1 MTDKNIDFNS
11 LTKKLSDPSD
21 EVREEA
27 AASLVG
33 VTDKRLVPLLLKT
46 LENDENPGVKYF
58 MKKSLALIQKEHG
71 DLKKILSELS
81 AAKNS
86 AAAAGEGGAGR
97 ESENQAA
104 PDVSN
109 APQVKP
115 EDMQQDT
122 REAVDT
128 ILRRIREKDASLVNE
143 AFEQLAEEEDPFI
156 KATYISAVGRLGD
169 QSNTEAILVF
179 LSDYDFRVIA
189 NTVEALERLG
199 NPKCVEELIKLISH
213 PDNRVRANV
222 IKALWKFTDSN
233 MSINRHVVEKLRQ
246 MSESD
251 NIEMCESALYVLSE
265 IADEESIDILDK
277 AAFSDNIELSAK
289 ASVML
294 EKAKNTYAERNSKKT
309 EEKYIN
315 GVIEK
320 LSRGESDSSK
330 GIDEATRARID
341 LIQSYIDAGDKKMLP
356 QVLKAL
362 AVEKN
367 TFIRATLISA
377 VGRLGGRGDLDALL
391 PFVKDPDARV
401 VANVVQALETIG
413 NPKCVEHIVK
423 LVAHPDNR
431 VRANT
436 VKAIWKYAH
445 TNVTA
450 NRIVL
455 ERLKEMMFST
465 KNQMRESA
473 IFVLSEI
480 GDEEAIDLLSIAAN
494 DKNPEIKAK
503 AEAALNN
510 ALKLKAER
518 DFESSGQPVSEEEI
532 SRIPSLSAG
541 GPEAGAAVDEEAEE
555 ASGAVDEEIQAK
567 PVKENFIKNKPVEAG
582 AIIKEGEDRRAEKIT
597 EKTKPSAAAPAVE
610 TPSETLFDK
619 ETSKQPERTAEISS
633 ALSEGD
639 SGGAAEP
646 AKIIDEA
653 TRKEI
658 DRIQKLIDE
667 NDSSSLDQLIK
678 RLAAEKNTFIKAT
691 LISAVGRL
699 GGRENMEEV
708 IGFLKD
714 EDMRVV
720 ANTAEA
726 LENLG
731 NAKCIEELIKY
742 INHGDNR
749 VRANVVKA
757 VWKYA
762 QSNMSASRVI
772 LARLKTMMFSTK
784 AQMRESA
791 LYVLGEIASDDA
803 LELISIAVSDKVE
816 SVQQKAKEALERAEA
831 KRREKPA
838 AELKLQAAKQQS
850 TPAADAKIRQAS
862 SPAKTSQSKQ
872 QTAAS
877 SQPGAAS
884 SKQNIKQD
892 QPVLARTGA
901 PVRRIS
907 LFRLLFIMMF
917 LFTLSIVSG
926 FSIYWFVVEGKD
938 YQQLVTLVKSI
949 TQPAETAGDSAS
961 TPAGPAAAS
970 GTAEEGPAAPPQPA
984 PAPSFTIND
993 QVDQAKQY
1001 LNEGHFSESIN
1012 SLSRLIVKNPQ
1023 NADLKKVLL
1032 DSYFKRGQSLF
1043 NLEIFEAAKSD
1054 FDKITDL
1061 DKGGGYSQKAQS
1073 YIDKISKYIK
1083 K

>member
-1 MTDKNIDFNS
+1 MTDKNIDINS
-11 LTKKLSDPSD
+11 LIKKLNDPSD

-33 VTDKRLVPLLLKT
+33 ATDKRLVPLLLKT

-81 AAKNS
+81 AAKDS
-86 AAAAGEGGAGR
+86 LAG
-97 ESENQAA
+97 SEDVSA
-104 PDVSN
+104 PDSGDSA

-115 EDMQQDT
+115 EDMHADT
-122 REAVDT
+122 REAVDN
-128 ILRRIREKDASLVNE
+128 ILRRIREKDASLINE
-143 AFEQLAEEEDPFI
+143 AFEQLAGEEDPFI
-156 KATYISAVGRLGD
+156 KATYISAIGRLGD
-169 QSNTEAILVF
+169 KSNMEDIIVF

-246 MSESD
+246 MTESD
-251 NIEMCESALYVLSE
+251 NLEMCESALYVLSE

-294 EKAKNTYAERNSKKT
+294 EKAKNTYAERNSKKN
-309 EEKYIN
+309 EDKYIT

-320 LSRGESDSSK
+320 LSRGEADSTK
-330 GIDEATRARID
+330 GIDEATRAKID
-341 LIQSYIDAGDKKMLP
+341 RIQSYIDANDKSMLS
-356 QVLKAL
+356 QILKTL

-377 VGRLGGRGDLDALL
+377 VGKLGGRGELDALL

-401 VANVVQALETIG
+401 VANVVQALESIG
-413 NPKCVEHIVK
+413 NPKCVEQIVK

-494 DKNPEIKAK
+494 DKNPEIKIK

-518 DFESSGQPVSEEEI
+518 EFASSQQPVSEEEI
-532 SRIPSLSAG
+532 SKIPSLASG
-541 GPEAGAAVDEEAEE
+541 GPETVITADGEIEETPPADDRITAEE
-555 ASGAVDEEIQAK
+555 LVPDIKAAEVKAGKKAEEDQPDEEISKKVK
-567 PVKENFIKNKPVEAG
+567 PFSAAVSVEA
-582 AIIKEGEDRRAEKIT
+582 
-597 EKTKPSAAAPAVE
+597 
-610 TPSETLFDK
+610 PSETLSDK
-619 ETSKQPERTAEISS
+619 DSSKSEQPAEISE
-633 ALSEGD
+633 ALSSGD
-639 SGGAAEP
+639 SGVAAEP
-646 AKIIDEA
+646 VKMIDEA

-658 DRIQKLIDE
+658 ERIQKLIDA

-678 RLAAEKNTFIKAT
+678 RLATEKNTFIKAT

-699 GGRENMEEV
+699 GGRENMEAV
-708 IGFLKD
+708 LGFLKD

-731 NAKCIEELIKY
+731 NAKCIEELIKH
-742 INHGDNR
+742 INHVDNR

-762 QSNMSASRVI
+762 QSNMSAGRLI

-791 LYVLGEIASDDA
+791 LYVLGEIASDEA
-803 LELISIAVSDKVE
+803 MELISIAVSDKVE
-816 SVQQKAKEALERAEA
+816 SVQQKAREALERAET
-831 KRREKPA
+831 KRKEKPEA
-838 AELKLQAAKQQS
+838 ALKLQAAKQQPQAAKQPS
-850 TPAADAKIRQAS
+850 QAGVPAVKTQQAS
-862 SPAKTSQSKQ
+862 LSSKTTQPKH
-872 QTAAS
+872 QTAGSAS
-877 SQPGAAS
+877 AGAAS
-884 SKQNIKQD
+884 SKQNIKQE
-892 QPVLARTGA
+892 QPVLLPSGA

-907 LFRLLFIMMF
+907 LFRLLFIMLF
-917 LFTLSIVSG
+917 LFALSIAGG

-949 TQPAETAGDSAS
+949 TQPAETAGDSSQTQAD
-961 TPAGPAAAS
+961 PVA
-970 GTAEEGPAAPPQPA
+970 PAAPEGNPAALPPSA

-993 QVDQAKQY
+993 QLDQARQY

-1012 SLSRLIVKNPQ
+1012 SLSKLVVKNPQ

-1043 NLEIFEAAKSD
+1043 NLEIYEAAKLD
-1054 FDKITDL
+1054 FDKIIAL
-1061 DKGGGYSQKAQS
+1061 DNGGGYSQKAHS

>member
-1 MTDKNIDFNS
+1 MTDKNIDINS
-11 LTKKLSDPSD
+11 LIKKLSDAND

-27 AASLVG
+27 AACLVG
-33 VTDKRLVPLLLKT
+33 VTDKRLVPILLKT

-58 MKKSLALIQKEHG
+58 MKKSLSLIQKEHG

-81 AAKNS
+81 AAKDS
-86 AAAAGEGGAGR
+86 SAEHESAQAPSAGEAAAA
-97 ESENQAA
+97 
-104 PDVSN
+104 
-109 APQVKP
+109 QVKP
-115 EDMQQDT
+115 EDMPADT

-128 ILRRIREKDASLVNE
+128 ILRRIREKDVSLVNE
-143 AFEQLAEEEDPFI
+143 AFEQLAAEEDPFI
-156 KATYISAVGRLGD
+156 KATYISAIGRLGD
-169 QSNTEAILVF
+169 KSNMEDILVF

-246 MSESD
+246 MTESA
-251 NIEMCESALYVLSE
+251 NIEMCESALFVLSE

-294 EKAKNTYAERNSKKT
+294 EKAKNTYTERNSKKT

-320 LSRGESDSSK
+320 LSRGEADANK
-330 GIDEATRARID
+330 GIDEETRAKID
-341 LIQSYIDAGDKKMLP
+341 RIQSYIDSGDKSALA
-356 QVLKAL
+356 QILKAL

-367 TFIRATLISA
+367 TFIKATLISA
-377 VGRLGGRGDLDALL
+377 VGKLGGRGELEALL

-518 DFESSGQPVSEEEI
+518 EYASSQQPVSEEEI
-532 SRIPSLSAG
+532 SKIPSLVSG
-541 GPEAGAAVDEEAEE
+541 GRVAEAVVDENIEEAPDAEVKVRADEIAPDIKKAEVNAVKKSSPAEE
-555 ASGAVDEEIQAK
+555 KAAKEKKEEEEKEKVRPAEVPSGKDSSK
-567 PVKENFIKNKPVEAG
+567 F
-582 AIIKEGEDRRAEKIT
+582 
-597 EKTKPSAAAPAVE
+597 E
-610 TPSETLFDK
+610 TP
-619 ETSKQPERTAEISS
+619 PEISS
-633 ALSEGD
+633 ELSSGD
-639 SGGAAEP
+639 GGTAAEP
-646 AKIIDEA
+646 AKMIDEA
-653 TRKEI
+653 ARREI

-678 RLAAEKNTFIKAT
+678 RLAVEKNTFIKAT

-699 GGRENMEEV
+699 GGRENMEAV

-762 QSNMSASRVI
+762 QSNMSAGKVI

-791 LYVLGEIASDDA
+791 LYVLGEIASDEA
-803 LELISIAVSDKVE
+803 MELISIAVSDKVE

-831 KRREKPA
+831 KRKEKPEA
-838 AELKLQAAKQQS
+838 ALKLQAAKQPSQAAAAAVKTQTAQS
-850 TPAADAKIRQAS
+850 AS
-862 SPAKTSQSKQ
+862 KTNQPKQ
-872 QTAAS
+872 QTASSAS
-877 SQPGAAS
+877 AGAAS
-884 SKQNIKQD
+884 SRQNIKHE
-892 QPVLARTGA
+892 QPVLVPAGA

-907 LFRLLFIMMF
+907 LFKLLFIMAF
-917 LFTLSIVSG
+917 LFTISIAGG

-949 TQPAETAGDSAS
+949 AQPSETAGDNPEPPAGSAS
-961 TPAGPAAAS
+961 VTAAS
-970 GTAEEGPAAPPQPA
+970 EEGPAAPAQPA
-984 PAPSFTIND
+984 PTPSFTIND
-993 QVDQAKQY
+993 QIDQAKQY

-1012 SLSRLIVKNPQ
+1012 SLSKLVVKNPQ

-1043 NLEIFEAAKSD
+1043 NLEIYEAAKLD

>member
-1 MTDKNIDFNS
+1 MTDKNVDIN
-11 LTKKLSDPSD
+11 LLITKLSDPGD

-33 VTDKRLVPLLLKT
+33 ITDKRLVPLLLKT

-71 DLKKILSELS
+71 DLKKILLELS
-81 AAKNS
+81 AVKDSS
-86 AAAAGEGGAGR
+86 AVSEGG
-97 ESENQAA
+97 SA
-104 PDVSN
+104 PATSGSA

-115 EDMQQDT
+115 EDMHADT
-122 REAVDT
+122 REAVDN
-128 ILRRIREKDASLVNE
+128 ILRRIREKDVSLVNE
-143 AFEQLAEEEDPFI
+143 AFEQLAAEEDTFI
-156 KATYISAVGRLGD
+156 KATYISAIGRLGD
-169 QSNTEAILVF
+169 KSNMEDILVF

-189 NTVEALERLG
+189 NTVEALDRLG

-246 MSESD
+246 MTESD
-251 NIEMCESALYVLSE
+251 NLEMCESALYVLSE

-294 EKAKNTYAERNSKKT
+294 EKAKNIFTERNSKKT

-320 LSRGESDSSK
+320 LSRGEADSTK
-330 GIDEATRARID
+330 GIDEATRAKID
-341 LIQSYIDAGDKKMLP
+341 RVQSYIDSNDKSMLP
-356 QVLKAL
+356 QILKTL

-367 TFIRATLISA
+367 TFIRATLVSA
-377 VGRLGGRGDLDALL
+377 VGKLGGRGELDALL

-401 VANVVQALETIG
+401 VANVVQALENIG
-413 NPKCVEHIVK
+413 NPKCVEYIVK
-423 LVAHPDNR
+423 LVAHTDNR

-450 NRIVL
+450 NRIVI

-494 DKNPEIKAK
+494 DKNPEIKVK

-510 ALKLKAER
+510 ALKIKAER
-518 DFESSGQPVSEEEI
+518 EFVSSPPPVSEEEI
-532 SRIPSLSAG
+532 SKIPSLILN
-541 GPEAGAAVDEEAEE
+541 GPETGTVGDVEIEETSSADERISVKEFVPDNKAAEE
-555 ASGAVDEEIQAK
+555 KV
-567 PVKENFIKNKPVEAG
+567 VNKSAEAG
-582 AIIKEGEDRRAEKIT
+582 LAESRTAIKAEEDQQAEVIT
-597 EKTKPSAAAPAVE
+597 ENTKPSASVVSAQKP
-610 TPSETLFDK
+610 F
-619 ETSKQPERTAEISS
+619 EISS
-633 ALSEGD
+633 ALSSGD
-639 SGGAAEP
+639 SGGDAES
-646 AKIIDEA
+646 AKIIDEDI
-653 TRKEI
+653 RKEI

-667 NDSSSLDQLIK
+667 NNSSSLEQLIQ
-678 RLAAEKNTFIKAT
+678 RLSVEKNTFLKAT

-699 GGRENMEEV
+699 GGRENMEAV
-708 IGFLKD
+708 LGFLKD
-714 EDMRVV
+714 EDVRVV
-720 ANTAEA
+720 ANTVEA

-742 INHGDNR
+742 INHSDNR

-757 VWKYA
+757 VWKYS
-762 QSNMSASRVI
+762 QSNMSAGRVI

-791 LYVLGEIASDDA
+791 LYVLGEIASDEA
-803 LELISIAVSDKVE
+803 MELISIAASDKVE
-816 SVQQKAKEALERAEA
+816 SVQQKAKEALVRAEA
-831 KRREKPA
+831 KRIEKPEA
-838 AELKLQAAKQQS
+838 PLKPQAAKHPSQAGSVAVKTQQV
-850 TPAADAKIRQAS
+850 S
-862 SPAKTSQSKQ
+862 S
-872 QTAAS
+872 
-877 SQPGAAS
+877 S
-884 SKQNIKQD
+884 SKVHQPKQPTAVSASAGAGSAVQKIKQK
-892 QPVLARTGA
+892 PPG
-901 PVRRIS
+901 RRIS
-907 LFRLLFIMMF
+907 LFKLLFIMLF
-917 LFTLSIVSG
+917 LFTLSIAGG
-926 FSIYWFVVEGKD
+926 FSIYWFVVEEKD
-938 YQQLVTLVKSI
+938 YQQLVTLIKSI
-949 TQPAETAGDSAS
+949 IQPSETANVSDETQARQAVAGAS
-961 TPAGPAAAS
+961 
-970 GTAEEGPAAPPQPA
+970 EEGSAAQPQQA
-984 PAPSFTIND
+984 PKPSFTIND
-993 QVDQAKQY
+993 QIEQAKQY

-1012 SLSRLIVKNPQ
+1012 SLSKLAVKNPQ

-1043 NLEIFEAAKSD
+1043 NLEIYEASKLD
-1054 FDKITDL
+1054 FDKITAL

-1073 YIDKISKYIK
+1073 YIDKISKYTK